1 MDVPVAL
8 ALVLAYVASVYN
20 TVTASG
26 QTYFDSVTMFIFL
39 LSVGRYI
46 EMTVRRRSLTTSEA
60 LGKSLPSTV
69 SRLKPD
75 NTMERVS
82 VHDIVP
88 ADRLSIPRGAVI
100 PVDAALASD
109 VAFVDEALIT
119 GESTPVRRSK
129 GDRLLSGSVNT
140 GDAIQIIAQ
149 QNVAGST
156 LASIVALLERAQSGR
171 PRLNSMADRAASW
184 FVGAVLIVSIVVAV
198 VWWFIDPSRAF
209 PAALAVLVVTCPCAL
224 SLATPVATAA
234 ATVRLA
240 RLGMLVTRAD
250 TLERLARVDT
260 VVLDK
265 TGTLTMGDVRV
276 QGVTLLGPYDRETSL
291 AVAAA
296 LERVS
301 DHPLAQAFAP
311 YSDPSIVASGHREIV
326 GSGVEARVGSDT
338 WRLGRHAFVAELFES
353 TGERF
358 DQDAIYLASTRGLAA
373 AFEISQDMRPDARAA
388 IQHLKALKL
397 SPVIASGD
405 RTRTVLQVA
414 CALGIDFA
422 VGRLSPENKL
432 ALVRDLQSKGH
443 RVLMIGDGV
452 NDGPVLA
459 AADVS
464 CAMGQG
470 SAVAQAAADTMLL
483 RDSLAAVAQSIATSR
498 RMIQVM
504 RQNLGW
510 SIVYN
515 FSAVP
520 LAAMNILPPWVAAL
534 GMSISSLFVVLN
546 ASRIK

>member
-1 MDVPVAL
+1 
-8 ALVLAYVASVYN
+8 
-20 TVTASG
+20 
-26 QTYFDSVTMFIFL
+26 
-39 LSVGRYI
+39 
-46 EMTVRRRSLTTSEA
+46 
-60 LGKSLPSTV
+60 
-69 SRLKPD
+69 
-75 NTMERVS
+75 
-82 VHDIVP
+82 
-88 ADRLSIPRGAVI
+88 
-100 PVDAALASD
+100 
-109 VAFVDEALIT
+109 
-119 GESTPVRRSK
+119 
-129 GDRLLSGSVNT
+129 
-140 GDAIQIIAQ
+140 
-149 QNVAGST
+149 
-156 LASIVALLERAQSGR
+156 
-171 PRLNSMADRAASW
+171 
-184 FVGAVLIVSIVVAV
+184 
-198 VWWFIDPSRAF
+198 
-209 PAALAVLVVTCPCAL
+209 
-224 SLATPVATAA
+224 
-234 ATVRLA
+234 
-240 RLGMLVTRAD
+240 
-250 TLERLARVDT
+250 
-260 VVLDK
+260 
-265 TGTLTMGDVRV
+265 
-276 QGVTLLGPYDRETSL
+276 
-291 AVAAA
+291 
-296 LERVS
+296 
-301 DHPLAQAFAP
+301 
-311 YSDPSIVASGHREIV
+311 
-326 GSGVEARVGSDT
+326 VEARVGSDT

-373 AFEISQDMRPDARAA
+373 AFEINQEMRTDARAA
-388 IQHLKALKL
+388 IQNLKALKL